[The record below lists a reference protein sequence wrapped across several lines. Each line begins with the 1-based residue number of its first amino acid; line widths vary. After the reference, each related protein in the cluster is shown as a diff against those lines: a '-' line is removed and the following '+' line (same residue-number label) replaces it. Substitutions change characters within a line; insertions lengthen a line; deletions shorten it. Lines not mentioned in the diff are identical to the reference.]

1 MVAPDPVGD
10 IEGTIEAQEEKVMR
24 CDGLCFPRLADHEEL
39 GEDSYGLQVD
49 REGPEYLQGGEAVV
63 LQEGQAC
70 DGDQEELQAKG
81 VILTVKC
88 FSNTSP

>member
-49 REGPEYLQGGEAVV
+49 REGPEYL
-63 LQEGQAC
+63 
-70 DGDQEELQAKG
+70 
-81 VILTVKC
+81 
-88 FSNTSP
+88 